1 MNCFQV
7 NKYITLR
14 LEDGK
19 TNIYVNGTL
28 FRQCKFLLLE
38 IPVNQITTLQ
48 EVKSI
53 DEAAEQLDKSLEQE
67 NNNDVILTPEI
78 EFWGHCSNLQV
89 WYENGYNTR
98 LLHSNLA
105 FPLLKKLTEIGDPKA
120 QKVFKEEILKRLESD
135 FPPVIHYLIKEKFIS
150 NIARQD
156 LFFSILDAEEAEV
169 VLELEKLLDTK
180 YQIDNTN
187 ENLEEV
193 KSSLSF
199 ENKKITRLQL
209 VGHGLKTL
217 PENVE
222 QLKQL
227 RYLYLNGND
236 FRILPEWI
244 GAFKNLKVL
253 DVMSCDLESL
263 PKATGNLN
271 LLRYLNVTN
280 NYLKEFPDS
289 IGKLINLSE
298 LHGEINSLK
307 SLPDSIGLLKNLE
320 SLYLSENSI
329 NSIPDSIGN
338 LINLKIL
345 DLELNKLE
353 SLPNTLQ
360 ELINLERINI
370 SGNYFKTIPKCLYNL
385 LKIKEI
391 IIDFSLIKTIPIK
404 MLDKLKSRDIYIGN

>member
-14 LEDGK
+14 LEEGK

-28 FRQCKFLLLE
+28 FKQCKFLLLE
-38 IPVNQITTLQ
+38 IPVNQITNLQ

-120 QKVFKEEILKRLESD
+120 QKVFKEEILKRLESGY
-135 FPPVIHYLIKEKFIS
+135 PPVIHYLIKEKFIS

-156 LFFSILDAEEAEV
+156 LFFSILDAEDAEV

-209 VGHGLKTL
+209 VGHGLETI

-253 DVMSCDLESL
+253 DVRSCELESL

-298 LHGEINSLK
+298 LHGDVK
-307 SLPDSIGLLKNLE
+307 RFKDSVIHYETELHMSTQHYHQAMRSVEYLE
-320 SLYLSENSI
+320 YGK
-329 NSIPDSIGN
+329 D
-338 LINLKIL
+338 
-345 DLELNKLE
+345 
-353 SLPNTLQ
+353 PN
-360 ELINLERINI
+360 I
-370 SGNYFKTIPKCLYNL
+370 
-385 LKIKEI
+385 
-391 IIDFSLIKTIPIK
+391 
-404 MLDKLKSRDIYIGN
+404 